1 MKLHLR
7 ILGLGLL
14 LLLGFVA
21 GCSSSPEGAG
31 TGKYA
36 AVELDGFSR
45 FAVDMAVQQVFEN
58 EGYKL
63 ASKSNDTLVFERESS
78 GSQNVMWGNWSS
90 RLWERVVTKVS
101 RLGEGDRYLLSADA
115 YRVKDKDDKMME
127 EEKKMGFAVQSKYQ
141 KLLEQVKT
149 LLAPMPKASG
159 SN

>member
-1 MKLHLR
+1 MKLLTQTLGWGLVLF
-7 ILGLGLL
+7 LGL
-14 LLLGFVA
+14 VA
-21 GCSSSPEGAG
+21 GCSSSPGGAG

-45 FAVDMAVQQVFEN
+45 FAVEMAVQQVFEN

-63 ASKSNDTLVFERESS
+63 ASKSNDTLVFEREAS

-90 RLWERVVTKVS
+90 RLWERVVTKIS
-101 RLGEGDRYLLSADA
+101 RLGDGDRYLLAADA
-115 YRVKDKDDKMME
+115 YRVKDKDDKIME

-149 LLAPMPKASG
+149 LLAPMPKASDAD
-159 SN
+159 

>member
-1 MKLHLR
+1 MMKQTLR
-7 ILGLGLL
+7 IWGWSLV
-14 LLLGFVA
+14 LLLGLVA
-21 GCSSSPEGAG
+21 GCSSSPDGAG

-36 AVELDGFSR
+36 AVELNGFSR
-45 FAVDMAVQQVFEN
+45 FAVEMAVQQVFEN

-63 ASKSNDTLVFERESS
+63 ASKSNDSLVFEREASK
-78 GSQNVMWGNWSS
+78 GQTVMWGTWSS
-90 RLWERVVTKVS
+90 LWERVVTKIT

-115 YRVKDKDDKMME
+115 YRVKDKDDKIME

-159 SN
+159 S